1 MANGQGTPPNPA
13 AQTVGRIPQTT
24 LAVPAGGAFV
34 RYANEPGNLP
44 AYTNQAVSYGG
55 RIQLPL
61 SAVSG
66 FLRGILLTVAQTG
79 STSSTTVST
88 AADSPWN
95 AIQTLDFRDAG
106 GQPIYQPYDGFSL
119 FLVNLYSGQCGDGG
133 IQDPRVLPSFSA
145 ISTASGSLAGQFTF
159 KMYIPF
165 QINSSGYCA
174 LASDNSAELP
184 KLSILTNGSSTVFGT
199 SNPPSSL
206 GSGYTISA
214 ELDYVPVPSNY
225 AGLTPYDDGASA
237 QWWINQSSQNPPSA
251 AAMRVLDQSVGQF
264 VHSKIYVFRDGNN
277 ARQDV
282 FPSSDFSYYVD
293 NYPYISQRFIQ
304 DQYDLMAKAY
314 GVGSTVFQ
322 ARPTGV
328 IAIPDWRQSVRRS
341 IADDDDLER
350 ILVTTGS
357 TKLEVGGT
365 WGTFTGVG
373 QLTSLTGMVFPGP
386 SGWPY
391 GSQSA
396 TVSAQG

>member
-1 MANGQGTPPNPA
+1 MAQGQAGSPA

-24 LAVPAGGAFV
+24 TAVPAGGAFV

-44 AYTNQAVSYGG
+44 AYTNQAVPYGG

-66 FLRGILLTVAQTG
+66 FLKGILLTVSQTA

-88 AADSPWN
+88 SSDAPWD
-95 AIQTLDFRDAG
+95 AIQTLDFRDAD
-106 GQPIYQPYDGFSL
+106 GQPIYQPVDGFSL
-119 FLVNLYSGQCGDGG
+119 FAINLYSGQCGSGG
-133 IQDPRVLPSFSA
+133 LQDPRVLPSFSN
-145 ISTASGSLAGQFTF
+145 ISTASGTAAGQFQF
-159 KMYIPF
+159 KLYIPF
-165 QINSSGYCA
+165 AANSSGYCA

-184 KLSILTNGSSTVFGT
+184 RLSILMNAASTLYGT
-199 SNPPSSL
+199 TNPPSSN
-206 GSGYTISA
+206 SVNFAITA
-214 ELDYVPVPSNY
+214 QLDYLPIPSNY
-225 AGLTPYDDGASA
+225 AGLTPFDDGASA
-237 QWWINQSSQNPPSA
+237 QWWINQSAQNPPSGS
-251 AAMRVLDQSVGQF
+251 AMRVLDQSVGQF
-264 VHSKIYVFRDGNN
+264 VHTKIYTFRDGNN

-282 FPSSDFSYYVD
+282 FPSTDFSYYVD
-293 NYPYISQRFIQ
+293 NYPYISQQFIA
-304 DQYDLMAKAY
+304 DRYDWMAKAY
-314 GVGSTVFQ
+314 GVGSTIFQ

-328 IAIPDWRQSVRRS
+328 IAIPDWRQSVAS
-341 IADDDDLER
+341 SVDSYDDLER

-396 TVSAQG
+396 TVQGG